1 VTAVLNY
8 LILAFMGVSI
18 AAALYF
24 IGRGLRARSL
34 SAKETYGVGQV
45 EAARSMKIDIV
56 RGIGL
61 VFLSLILLGVYGLSS
76 RPTEAIG
83 EPTLQPTQVLEIST
97 DEPDT
102 APLTTDAASALN
114 TGVPTLAAT
123 TIIPTPVSATIA
135 PTETPTVEPTPEPT
149 EAPPTPAPVTAVV
162 TSEVGVW
169 LRGTPSTTGEQL
181 EWVLNGTVLTVLPG
195 QQTADDFQWQQVRTP
210 AGNEGWV
217 AVDFIQ
223 INE

>member
-8 LILAFMGVSI
+8 IILALMALSI
-18 AAALYF
+18 VAALYF
-24 IGRGLRARSL
+24 VGRGLRARSL
-34 SAKETYGVGQV
+34 STKETYGVGQV
-45 EAARSMKIDIV
+45 EAARSMKIDIA

-76 RPTEAIG
+76 RPTEASG
-83 EPTLQPTQVLEIST
+83 EPTPQPTAVLEVST
-97 DEPDT
+97 SVPDT
-102 APLTTDAASALN
+102 A
-114 TGVPTLAAT
+114 VPTTPTAT
-123 TIIPTPVSATIA
+123 AEMPTPVSATIA
-135 PTETPTVEPTPEPT
+135 PAASPTAQPTLAPT
-149 EAPPTPAPVTAVV
+149 QAPTTAAALTAVV

-181 EWVLNGTVLTVLPG
+181 EWVLGGTVLTVLPG

-223 INE
+223 IAE

>member
-1 VTAVLNY
+1 MTAVLNY

-24 IGRGLRARSL
+24 VGRGLRARSL
-34 SAKETYGVGQV
+34 STKETYGVGQV
-45 EAARSMKIDIV
+45 EAARSMKIDIA
-56 RGIGL
+56 RGIAF
-61 VFLSLILLGVYGLSS
+61 VFLGLILLGVYGLSS
-76 RPTEAIG
+76 RPTEAIA
-83 EPTLQPTQVLEIST
+83 EPTPPSPTTVLDVNT
-97 DEPDT
+97 DVPDT
-102 APLTTDAASALN
+102 AVST
-114 TGVPTLAAT
+114 PTAT
-123 TIIPTPVSATIA
+123 TTVPTPVSATIA

-162 TSEVGVW
+162 ISEVGVW

-195 QQTADDFQWQQVRTP
+195 QQTADDFQWRQVRTP
-210 AGNEGWV
+210 AGSEGWV

-223 INE
+223 IND